1 MKTHEKQIIMPFLRS
16 AITLLLLAS
25 LLIVAPSCARDDT
38 AREQASATER
48 QQKDLPTKWLAFD
61 DGLAKAR
68 TENKPIFVEFYA
80 EWCNFCKKFQK
91 ETIKDQKVAKMLSEN
106 FVYVRL
112 NAENSESRV
121 RYNGKSLSNVELT
134 QTFGINAYPSLVFL
148 DSKGRPITMLSGFLP
163 PHQFMP
169 VLDYIDQK
177 CYETQISFREFAKK
191 GSCN

>member
-1 MKTHEKQIIMPFLRS
+1 MKTHEKQLTKTVLPSPL
-16 AITLLLLAS
+16 TLLLLAS
-25 LLIVAPSCARDDT
+25 LLIAGPSCARDDT
-38 AREQASATER
+38 AREQASATEKP
-48 QQKDLPTKWLAFD
+48 QKDSPTKWLAFD

-80 EWCNFCKKFQK
+80 EWCIFCKKFQK
-91 ETIKDQKVAKMLSEN
+91 ETIKDQKVAKILSEN

-134 QTFGINAYPSLVFL
+134 QAFAITAYPSLVFL
-148 DSKGRPITMLSGFLP
+148 DSKGQPITMLSGFVP
-163 PHQFMP
+163 PQQFIP

-177 CYETQISFREFAKK
+177 CYETQISFSEFAKK

>member
-1 MKTHEKQIIMPFLRS
+1 MTNLRS
-16 AITLLLLAS
+16 ALTLLLLAA
-25 LLIVAPSCARDDT
+25 LLIVAPTCARDDT
-38 AREQASATER
+38 AREQASATGR

-61 DGLAKAR
+61 EGLAKAR

-80 EWCNFCKKFQK
+80 DWCIFCKKFQQ
-91 ETIKDQKVAKMLSEN
+91 ETIKDQKVARMLSEN

-134 QTFGINAYPSLVFL
+134 QAFGINSYPSLVFL
-148 DSKGRPITMLSGFLP
+148 DFNGQPITMLSGFLP

-177 CYETQISFREFAKK
+177 CYETQISFSEFAKK